1 MRSSSRRPSNLGSA
15 TNVASEGLMS
25 HRRLSSEPTKFPKCS
40 ARLSKSA
47 QVFRSS
53 NGEVC
58 WSHPPERAL
67 SHKWWHELDTWQANV
82 TWCLARWFHVACLQ
96 KWQGPLLLD
105 LRSFPNLPIYGPWP
119 LSSHCPAGTSWSW
132 HAPAEVPPYLCGL
145 RIAARRV

>member
-1 MRSSSRRPSNLGSA
+1 MILGS
-15 TNVASEGLMS
+15 VASEGLMS

-96 KWQGPLLLD
+96 KWHGGVLPKRHVTCSSTSRSLIWVKQKKLKHAASANVQWMLGLEPCANLEEHNAGSD
-105 LRSFPNLPIYGPWP
+105 L
-119 LSSHCPAGTSWSW
+119 
-132 HAPAEVPPYLCGL
+132 
-145 RIAARRV
+145 ARRS